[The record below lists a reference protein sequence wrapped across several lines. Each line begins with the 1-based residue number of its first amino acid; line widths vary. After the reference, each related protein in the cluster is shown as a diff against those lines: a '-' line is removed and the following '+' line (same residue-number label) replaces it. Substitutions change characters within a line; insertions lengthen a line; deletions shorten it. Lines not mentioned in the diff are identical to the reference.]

1 MKRSFQVEV
10 IAKMKQYG
18 VRFFEIDNEME
29 SEVEMDA
36 LPDDYISG
44 LIKMLKDDLNSRERI
59 NRVYK
64 RMADN
69 IGNEFAQKVE
79 EVFED
84 YEYIGDE

>member
-1 MKRSFQVEV
+1 
-10 IAKMKQYG
+10 MKQYG
-18 VRFFEIDNEME
+18 VKFYKIENETE
-29 SEVEMDA
+29 VEVEMDT

-69 IGNEFAQKVE
+69 IR
-79 EVFED
+79 D
-84 YEYIGDE
+84 RM

>member
-1 MKRSFQVEV
+1 
-10 IAKMKQYG
+10 MKQYG
-18 VRFFEIDNEME
+18 VKFYKIENETE
-29 SEVEMDA
+29 LEVEMDT

-69 IGNEFAQKVE
+69 IR
-79 EVFED
+79 D
-84 YEYIGDE
+84 RM